1 MWQNMIKCHIFMTS
15 VLEMLEGGGG
25 GWYFISWGGGGGSG
39 TLSHVWKRRGYQDGA
54 LATQL
59 GYIQVA

>member
-1 MWQNMIKCHIFMTS
+1 MTS